1 MISELTVIQKIA
13 IWALPVIFA
22 ITVHEVAHGVA
33 ARYFGDKTA
42 WMLGRITLNP
52 IKHMDPIGTVL
63 VPMLLLIMGGFV
75 MGWAKPVPVTV
86 ENLRNPKRDMAWVA
100 AAGPA
105 ANVLMALFWALMM
118 KLGLS
123 LSGPFAWAAL
133 PLFYMGGAGVTIN
146 IMLAVLNML
155 PIPPLDGGR
164 ILMGVLPGPLSWQV
178 GRLEPYGMFILMG
191 LLIANVLDVLLSPMA
206 NALQSLLFSVAGL

>member
-42 WMLGRITLNP
+42 LMLGRITLNP

-63 VPMLLLIMGGFV
+63 VPLLLLIMGGFV

-123 LSGPFAWAAL
+123 LSGGFAWAAL

-146 IMLAVLNML
+146 IMLAVLNIL

-164 ILMGVLPGPLSWQV
+164 ILMGVLPGPLSWQLSRV
-178 GRLEPYGMFILMG
+178 EPYGMFILMG
-191 LLIANVLDVLLSPMA
+191 LLIANVLDLVLSPMA
-206 NALQSLLFSVAGL
+206 NALQKLLFSVAGL

>member
-42 WMLGRITLNP
+42 LMLGRITLNP

-63 VPMLLLIMGGFV
+63 VPLLLLIMGGFV

-123 LSGPFAWAAL
+123 LTGSFAWAAL

-146 IMLAVLNML
+146 IMLAVLNIL

-164 ILMGVLPGPLSWQV
+164 ILMGVLPGPLSWQLSRV
-178 GRLEPYGMFILMG
+178 EPYGMFILMG
-191 LLIANVLDVLLSPMA
+191 LLIANVLDLVLSPMA
-206 NALQSLLFSVAGL
+206 NALQKLLFSVAGL

>member
-42 WMLGRITLNP
+42 LMLGRITLNP

-63 VPMLLLIMGGFV
+63 VPLLLLIMGGFV

-86 ENLRNPKRDMAWVA
+86 ENLRNPKRDMAWV
-100 AAGPA
+100 PA
-105 ANVLMALFWALMM
+105 N
-118 KLGLS
+118 
-123 LSGPFAWAAL
+123 
-133 PLFYMGGAGVTIN
+133 
-146 IMLAVLNML
+146 
-155 PIPPLDGGR
+155 
-164 ILMGVLPGPLSWQV
+164 
-178 GRLEPYGMFILMG
+178 
-191 LLIANVLDVLLSPMA
+191 
-206 NALQSLLFSVAGL
+206 

>member
-13 IWALPVIFA
+13 VWSLPVIFA
-22 ITVHEVAHGVA
+22 ITVHEAAHGVA

-42 WMLGRITLNP
+42 LMLGRITLNP

-63 VPMLLLIMGGFV
+63 VPLLLLIMGGFV

-105 ANVLMALFWALMM
+105 SNVLMALFWALMM
-118 KLGLS
+118 KLS
-123 LSGPFAWAAL
+123 LSMSGGLAWAAL

-146 IMLAVLNML
+146 IMLAVLNLL

-164 ILMGVLPGPLSWQV
+164 ILMGVLPGPLSWQLSRV
-178 GRLEPYGMFILMG
+178 EPYGMFILMG
-191 LLIANVLDVLLSPMA
+191 LLIANVLDRVLSPMA
-206 NALQSLLFSVAGL
+206 NALQTLLFAVAGI